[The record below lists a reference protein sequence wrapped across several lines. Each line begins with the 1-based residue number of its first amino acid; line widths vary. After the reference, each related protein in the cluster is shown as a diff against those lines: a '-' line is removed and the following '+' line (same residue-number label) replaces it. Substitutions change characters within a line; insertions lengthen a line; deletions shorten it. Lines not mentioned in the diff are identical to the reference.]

1 MAIFCYLSITVFMIN
16 RFIKKITSISD
27 ERMLSFSTSS
37 ILFGLTMIPFN
48 TAEFKFIENT
58 IYRYMIII
66 LIFGLGI
73 FIMILAN
80 LKLKLKEK
88 IKK

>member
-1 MAIFCYLSITVFMIN
+1 MIN
-16 RFIKKITSISD
+16 RFIKKITGISD
-27 ERMLSFSTSS
+27 EKMVCFSTSS

-48 TAEFKFIENT
+48 TSGLKFIENI

-66 LIFGLGI
+66 LVFGLGM

-80 LKLKLKEK
+80 LKIKIREK
-88 IKK
+88 KKQKN

>member
-1 MAIFCYLSITVFMIN
+1 MIN
-16 RFIKKITSISD
+16 RLVKKITNISD

-66 LIFGLGI
+66 LIFGLG
-73 FIMILAN
+73 FLIMILAN
-80 LKLKLKEK
+80 LKIKLREK
-88 IKK
+88 NHK